1 QRSFNVSFKTIQPE
15 SITFSAYEDANDNG
29 VFDQADRDAGKLNL
43 SGGPNINSDGTSV
56 TVATSAN
63 TLLNFGSYQ
72 YNPHLTGS
80 KLGVFV
86 AARKSGNNYDNVL
99 LIENSCSST
108 LPVNFKSFTATKTNG
123 ATTLKW
129 TTSTE
134 INNKGFYVQRF
145 YNGQWENIMYI
156 ATKAEGGN
164 SSADLNYSYDD
175 NFNFK
180 GVAQYRILQVDIDGK
195 SKYSMVRSVS
205 NGSQAGRISVY
216 PNPAPSNAN
225 VSIVLGD
232 ASSTY
237 DIQIVDNSGRIVKE
251 FSAVKNTQQI
261 SNLPKG
267 QYLAR
272 VKQRESNQVSVEKFI
287 VQ

>member
-1 QRSFNVSFKTIQPE
+1 
-15 SITFSAYEDANDNG
+15 
-29 VFDQADRDAGKLNL
+29 
-43 SGGPNINSDGTSV
+43 
-56 TVATSAN
+56 
-63 TLLNFGSYQ
+63 
-72 YNPHLTGS
+72 
-80 KLGVFV
+80 
-86 AARKSGNNYDNVL
+86 
-99 LIENSCSST
+99 
-108 LPVNFKSFTATKTNG
+108 
-123 ATTLKW
+123 
-129 TTSTE
+129 
-134 INNKGFYVQRF
+134 
-145 YNGQWENIMYI
+145 
-156 ATKAEGGN
+156 
-164 SSADLNYSYDD
+164 
-175 NFNFK
+175 
-180 GVAQYRILQVDIDGK
+180 
-195 SKYSMVRSVS
+195 MVRSVS